1 MGGPEAETPVVESPV
16 EPLNEEVV
24 RVDPKKAIEKMSN
37 GEAPPI
43 PDANGNIV
51 DQPVA
56 NGDGAS
62 NGEEVQDGN
71 AEPGSDAGDKQTK
84 TVLSVVTKL
93 KEDTKLSDRWVIVPE
108 KSRRDEVIQECSSVD
123 KRI

>member
-24 RVDPKKAIEKMSN
+24 RVDPKKAKEKMSN
-37 GEAPPI
+37 GEVPPI

-62 NGEEVQDGN
+62 NGEEVQDGK
-71 AEPGSDAGDKQTK
+71 AEPGNQGDKQTK

-93 KEDTKLSDRWVIVPE
+93 KEDTKLSDR
-108 KSRRDEVIQECSSVD
+108 
-123 KRI
+123 

>member
-24 RVDPKKAIEKMSN
+24 RVEPKKAKEKMSN
-37 GEAPPI
+37 GEEPPI

-62 NGEEVQDGN
+62 NGEGVQDGK
-71 AEPGSDAGDKQTK
+71 AEPANDAGDKQTK

-93 KEDTKLSDRWVIVPE
+93 KEDTKLSDR
-108 KSRRDEVIQECSSVD
+108 
-123 KRI
+123 